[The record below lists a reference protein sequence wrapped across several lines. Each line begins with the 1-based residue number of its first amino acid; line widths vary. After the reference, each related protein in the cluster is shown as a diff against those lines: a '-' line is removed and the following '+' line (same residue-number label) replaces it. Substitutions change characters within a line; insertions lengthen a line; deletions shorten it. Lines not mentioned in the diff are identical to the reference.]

1 MLGTFSSNLL
11 RGGKHTNCN
20 TENSIQA
27 GKFPFFLWW
36 PRLSAEAVQAPSL
49 HIFQRHP
56 GTALSSLR
64 LLPAPATRSVGS
76 CFTLRSWKMSTINM
90 NFIGFSPSPAP
101 GQVSGVPY
109 TLLLLSWR
117 EREQGCHKN
126 PPANARKPRRRGR
139 GWARGALL
147 PWLLL
152 LLQPGHVWLY
162 SPLPGPAAG
171 QKEQVCG
178 LMAAFH
184 PGSSA
189 PGVAEGQIATPWP
202 FAESLSTPSTWGC
215 PPLSAGHG
223 RNP

>member
-101 GQVSGVPY
+101 GQVSGVSY
-109 TLLLLSWR
+109 TLLLLSLEGEGAGLPQKSSCKCQEAEKEGTR
-117 EREQGCHKN
+117 VGQGGFAAVAAAP
-126 PPANARKPRRRGR
+126 PPARPRL
-139 GWARGALL
+139 ALL
-147 PWLLL
+147 AFTWTSSWTK
-152 LLQPGHVWLY
+152 GT
-162 SPLPGPAAG
+162 
-171 QKEQVCG
+171 G
-178 LMAAFH
+178 LWAHGSFPSRFKC
-184 PGSSA
+184 PGS
-189 PGVAEGQIATPWP
+189 G
-202 FAESLSTPSTWGC
+202 
-215 PPLSAGHG
+215 
-223 RNP
+223 